1 MGTTL
6 ANLVVILP
14 QTTDQLMEFLRT
26 FYKVFPE
33 YETVDVRDFVHPG
46 AHLTAA
52 CRPIWVA
59 RVMLDNIFRTS
70 V

>member
-1 MGTTL
+1 ML
-6 ANLVVILP
+6 ANLVAMLS

-33 YETVDVRDFVHPG
+33 FETVDVRGFVHPG
-46 AHLTAA
+46 AHLMAA
-52 CRPIWVA
+52 CRRIWAA
-59 RVMLDNIFRTS
+59 RAMLDNISHTS